1 MRTTDEAKEHRL
13 ELLREQAKSQGRVE
27 APGVRPVGA
36 PFPSGGA
43 LPEASAAAGYYGLP
57 LLKDPPWI
65 WTVPLYFFVGGAAGA
80 SAIIT
85 TAARVIEGET
95 PLVRSARWIAVAGAA
110 LSPALLIA
118 DLGRP
123 ARFLNMLRVIKPQSP
138 MSVGVWTLVAF
149 SVAVDTAAGIRYV
162 LSSTD
167 APRPVRAVLNG
178 AGAAADAAGAIFG
191 SVIATYTGVLVGV
204 SAIPVWSSNV
214 RLLPFHF
221 GASGLASASAMLELQ
236 HDHRAL
242 HRIGAGAAAAETI
255 VGLLIELRSSRT
267 QEPLKRGASG
277 RLTRLGGF
285 LSGPA
290 SLAIRLLA
298 GRSRHGRRAAAIA
311 SVVGSVITR
320 YAWVAA
326 GKQSARDPRT
336 PVGLRQPAPALNSAG
351 DLTVR
356 TT

>member
-1 MRTTDEAKEHRL
+1 MRTTDQAKEHRL
-13 ELLREQAKSQGRVE
+13 ELLREEAKSQGRIE

-43 LPEASAAAGYYGLP
+43 LPEASAEAGYYGLP

-80 SAIIT
+80 SAIIAA
-85 TAARVIEGET
+85 AARAIEGET
-95 PLVRSARWIAVAGAA
+95 PLVRSARVIAVAGAA
-110 LSPALLIA
+110 ASPVLLIA

-149 SVAVDTAAGIRYV
+149 SAAVDSAAGVRYV
-162 LSSTD
+162 LRATD
-167 APRPVRAVLNG
+167 APRPLRALLNG
-178 AGAAADAAGAIFG
+178 AGVAADAAGAIFG

-236 HDHRAL
+236 HDHPAL

-255 VGLLIELRSSRT
+255 VGVLIELRNSRT
-267 QEPLKRGASG
+267 QEPLKHGPSG

-311 SVVGSVITR
+311 SLVGSVVTR
-320 YAWVAA
+320 YAWVEA
-326 GKQSARDPRT
+326 GKQSARDPRG
-336 PVGLRQPAPALNSAG
+336 PLGLPAHTAALESAG
-351 DLTVR
+351 DVTVPP
-356 TT
+356 T